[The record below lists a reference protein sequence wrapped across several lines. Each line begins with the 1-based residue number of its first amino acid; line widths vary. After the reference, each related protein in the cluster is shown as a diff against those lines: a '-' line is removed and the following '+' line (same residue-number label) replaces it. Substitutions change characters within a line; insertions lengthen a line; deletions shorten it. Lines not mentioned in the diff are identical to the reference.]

1 MYHLLLLLKQNKK
14 VRFLVLALLII
25 LCFTIIYWLL
35 GSNTNFNFANNK
47 ASNPTDPG
55 MTFLDALY
63 FSMVTYTTIGY
74 GDITAKSQLL
84 RGIVSVQII
93 LLIIQISFANL

>member
-1 MYHLLLLLKQNKK
+1 MYHLLLLLKKNKK

-35 GSNTNFNFANNK
+35 GSSSNFNFANNK
-47 ASNPTDPG
+47 LNDFNDANL
-55 MTFLDALY
+55 TFLDALY
-63 FSMVTYTTIGY
+63 FAMGTHTTIGF
-74 GDITAKSQLL
+74 GDITAKSQMM
-84 RGIVSVQII
+84 RGIVSIQIM

>member
-1 MYHLLLLLKQNKK
+1 MYHLLLLVKKNKK
-14 VRFLVLALLII
+14 VRFLVLTLLII

-47 ASNPTDPG
+47 LNDSNDSNL
-55 MTFLDALY
+55 TFIDAIY
-63 FSMVTYTTIGY
+63 FAIGTHTTIGY

-84 RGIVSVQII
+84 RGIVSIQIM